1 MTVLGALGIFIV
13 GAVAGAGGIIIIII
27 IITLYYVGK
36 DK

>member
-13 GAVAGAGGIIIIII
+13 GAVAGAGGIIII
-27 IITLYYVGK
+27 TLYYVGK